1 MKKPKIAFLIPR
13 LGITDR
19 GAEVFV
25 HELSKRLSRDFEITI
40 WTRKPKFES
49 KMIKDL
55 LKDGITIRSV
65 SCVVE
70 NNWLT
75 RRLYSTKLEKLMDV
89 FHISPSEIEMLTFS
103 LICFP
108 YLLRADFDIL
118 FPANGVW
125 GAVVS
130 RIVRAIKRTP
140 FVYTSLG
147 GIEPLIARQRPNLY
161 FAINPGIKRWLKSH
175 FPKIRV
181 ELISTGVDLNK
192 FKPQGP
198 RLQINLPRP
207 IFLTVSALVPEK
219 RIDLTIKAVGKLKQ
233 GSLLVVGD
241 GPLKS
246 ELMLQAEKYLG
257 KDRFLFQSVKH
268 YRIPEFYR
276 SADVFTHSAP
286 WEVGWGLVHLEA
298 LASGLPVVGNREE
311 NLEFLMNEPELLCD
325 VENIEEYSLCL
336 DKASK
341 KKRGMYWR
349 NKAKNYSW
357 EKVAKKYKNLLL
369 EVLSKY

>member
-1 MKKPKIAFLIPR
+1 MLRPTIGFLIPR

-40 WTRKPKFES
+40 WTRKPKAES

-55 LKDGITIRSV
+55 LKAGITIRNV

-70 NNWLT
+70 SNWLT
-75 RRLYSTKLEKLMDV
+75 RRLYSTKLGKLMEI

-108 YLLRADFDIL
+108 YLLRSDYDIL
-118 FPANGVW
+118 FPVNGIW
-125 GAVVS
+125 GALVC
-130 RIVRAIKRTP
+130 RIVRAIKKRP
-140 FVYTSLG
+140 FMYTSMG
-147 GIEPLIARQRPNLY
+147 GIEPLIAKQKPSVYITVNP
-161 FAINPGIKRWLKSH
+161 AIMRWLKSN
-175 FPKIRV
+175 FPKLRV
-181 ELISTGVDLNK
+181 EFVSTGVDLKK
-192 FKPQGP
+192 FKLQG
-198 RLQINLPRP
+198 RRAQIDLPRP

-219 RIDLTIKAVGKLKQ
+219 RVDLTIKAVGKLKQ

-246 ELMLQAEKYLG
+246 ELTLQAEKILG
-257 KDRFLFQSVKH
+257 KDRFHILSVKH
-268 YRIPEFYR
+268 NRMPQFYR
-276 SADVFTHSAP
+276 TADIFAHSAP

-298 LASGLPVVGNREE
+298 LASGLPVVANKEE
-311 NLEFLMNEPELLCD
+311 NLEFLMGEQEFLCD

-336 DKASK
+336 DRASS

-349 NKAKNYSW
+349 NKVKNYSW
-357 EKVAKKYKNLLL
+357 EKVAKKYKDLLL
-369 EVLSKY
+369 EVLNR